1 MVLKDF
7 TPPKFFKT
15 IYRGCG
21 VMVTYQA
28 HNLEQSFE
36 SNIRKIHIVRT
47 STWCEL
53 DSANLTKIRL
63 ILNKN
68 RTWDIFIVLL
78 T

>member
-1 MVLKDF
+1 MVLSDF
-7 TPPKFFKT
+7 ASPKFFKT
-15 IYRGCG
+15 IYSGCG

-53 DSANLTKIRL
+53 DNANLTKIRL

-78 T
+78 I